1 MDIKNIGI
9 YRQER
14 PSYSEK
20 KPYFPPAIFEEYPFN
35 DRSTDQN
42 NYAYSSIRNLLK
54 LLELDSENFGKKSW
68 NPFGSFMK
76 PGDTVLLKPNLVRH
90 FCENGDTKGLMTH
103 GSLIRAAA
111 DYAYIAL
118 QGKGRIII
126 ADGPMDDADFEKIAS
141 MSGIYEIR
149 EFYKGETGFDIE
161 IYDLR
166 QEMVVKK
173 HEKIEERV
181 KLAGDP
187 LGYSAVNLGPM
198 SAFKKGDLDYA
209 SFRGSECRPD
219 IMSLHHNKEK
229 DEYLI
234 SNTFLNADVV
244 INIPKMKTHKRA
256 GVTLSL
262 KNLVG
267 ITGDRNWLPH
277 YSENVSCSKVPPRR
291 WPIGHLRGGIEV
303 VKNAIGFIK
312 PLRDSLRQ
320 FTGVTVSTMRSGNWH
335 GNDIIWRTILDLW
348 RIALYA
354 DKNGIMRNEEQR
366 KTFVIVDGIIGGEA
380 DGPTNPT
387 AKRCGV
393 LVAGFHWP
401 SVDIAVS
408 RIMGFDPIKIPKFK
422 GFSHLADIPCV
433 SNIREWDNKISGFK
447 GMCLNFKPHYG
458 WKKHIEADT
467 DVKKQDL

>member
-35 DRSTDQN
+35 DRSTDKN
-42 NYAYSSIRNLLK
+42 NYAYSSLRNLLK

-68 NPFGSFMK
+68 NPFGSFIK

-90 FCENGDTKGLMTH
+90 SCENKDTRGLMTH
-103 GSLIRAAA
+103 GSLIRVAA

-118 QGKGRIII
+118 QRKGRIII
-126 ADGPMDDADFEKIAS
+126 ADGPMDDADFKKIAS

-149 EFYKGETGFDIE
+149 EFYKDEAGFDIE

-173 HEKIEERV
+173 HEKIAERV
-181 KLAGDP
+181 KLVGDP
-187 LGYSAVNLGPM
+187 LGYSVVNLGPV

-209 SFRGSECRPD
+209 SFKGSECRPD

-234 SNTFLNADVV
+234 SNTFLNADVI

-277 YSENVSCSKVPPRR
+277 YSDATCSINKEAPKKSNIRQLIKKP
-291 WPIGHLRGGIEV
+291 LL
-303 VKNAIGFIK
+303 FLK
-312 PLRDSLRQ
+312 PLRGWLRQ
-320 FTGVTVSTMRSGNWH
+320 QVGVTEATMRSGNWH

-348 RIALYA
+348 RVALYA
-354 DKNGIMRNEEQR
+354 DKKGIMRNEEQR

-387 AKRCGV
+387 AKKCGV

-401 SVDIAVS
+401 SVDVAVS
-408 RIMGFDPIKIPKFK
+408 RIMGFDPMKIPKFK
-422 GFSHLADIPCV
+422 GFSYLADIYCV
-433 SNIREWDNKISGFK
+433 SNIKEWNNKISGFK

-458 WKKHIEADT
+458 WKKHIEADA
-467 DVKKQDL
+467 DVKNQNL